1 MCISYFSKRVTVH
14 RNLGHTVYSMYVC
27 MHACMHVCY
36 ESQPKAWAEYRYKR
50 SEAKLVWGVWGG
62 GSDLAAFWE
71 GEAGAC
77 LGRAQKNEAPLPS
90 FLRLK
95 EKLHFGHFWLFSDVF
110 LTFFIGCQKPKHCH
124 LQCFWAFGMEKVLFA
139 TC

>member
-1 MCISYFSKRVTVH
+1 MSLFQVGELHCVANTYIIY
-14 RNLGHTVYSMYVC
+14 
-27 MHACMHVCY
+27 Y

-110 LTFFIGCQKPKHCH
+110 LTFFIGCQKPKHCN
-124 LQCFWAFGMEKVLFA
+124 LYTVFLGFWHGKSTSCNMLKTA
-139 TC
+139 